1 MSSAKFKLIAII
13 AAFVLTL
20 ASFIH
25 MTVAYFVDTVVSP
38 NGYIA
43 TGTADVELVSSS
55 SVSGG
60 VEMPDGSVRIM
71 PGQTVE
77 KTVSAK
83 NTGTLPLYV
92 RVKVT
97 PEIVL
102 ADAYTAHTNEIDLS
116 LIAFNFDEDNWL
128 LKDGYYHYADA
139 LTGGEATS
147 DLFSKITFSK
157 DMGNIYKDGKMYVT
171 VRIEVVQA
179 NDNGADVL
187 QATGWAT
194 AGEGGIA

>member
-1 MSSAKFKLIAII
+1 MKTAKFKLIAII
-13 AAFVLTL
+13 AAFAITL

-25 MTVAYFVDTVVSP
+25 TTVSFFVDSVVSP

-43 TGTADVELVSSS
+43 TGSTDVELVSSS
-55 SVSGG
+55 VGG
-60 VEMPDGSVRIM
+60 GAQMPDGSIRIM

-77 KTVSAK
+77 KSVSAK

-102 ADAYTAHTNEIDLS
+102 ADAYQAHTNEIDTS
-116 LIAFNFDEDNWL
+116 LIVFDFDTENWL

-139 LTGGEATS
+139 LTGGTATN
-147 DLFSKITFSK
+147 DLFTQITFSK
-157 DMGNIYKDGKMYVT
+157 DMGNIYKDGKMHVT

-179 NDNGADVL
+179 NNNGENVL

>member
-1 MSSAKFKLIAII
+1 MKTAKFKLIAII
-13 AAFVLTL
+13 AAFAITL

-25 MTVAYFVDTVVSP
+25 TTVSFFVDSVVSP

-55 SVSGG
+55 VGSGAQ
-60 VEMPDGSVRIM
+60 MPDGSIRIM

-77 KTVSAK
+77 KNVSAK

-102 ADAYTAHTNEIDLS
+102 ADAYKAHTNEIDTS
-116 LIAFNFDEDNWL
+116 LIVFDFDTANWL
-128 LKDGYYHYADA
+128 LKDGYYHYANA
-139 LTGGEATS
+139 LTGGTS
-147 DLFSKITFSK
+147 TNDLFTQITFSK
-157 DMGNIYKDGKMYVT
+157 DMGNIYKDGKMHVT
-171 VRIEVVQA
+171 VRVEVVQA
-179 NDNGADVL
+179 NNNGEDVL